1 MLYVGRLQTAY
12 VMCGGYTRQVRKFCQ
27 ITLEPAFTHVSDGRM
42 GGESRRVGCRRSAL
56 LAARPCRPRRRA
68 ASPGQL
74 SPAMAAAL
82 LALHSALAAHP
93 ESAWDERVDPACCP
107 YPEHDPRDYNW
118 PYSHF
123 QYSEVIPD
131 VTGSFVPMTELNIS
145 FPSGVVADYGKPI
158 PPSLLDRRPEVAFAL
173 EPDRDATTLH
183 TLMMVDPDVPF
194 RDSPTD
200 GEWLH
205 WLVYDIP
212 GNDTARGSTLAVCRT
227 AFEPRT
233 SRPRGPGLLLTRA
246 SLALDRSTRR
256 RGRSLAPPAAGPRSC
271 ASRST
276 ASPSN
281 PNPNPSPSPNPSPPT
296 LASTLAPSPS
306 LPLSLPL
313 TLTLSRSTASPSS
326 CGSSRT
332 APSRCTLRTCASPP
346 SR

>member
-1 MLYVGRLQTAY
+1 
-12 VMCGGYTRQVRKFCQ
+12 
-27 ITLEPAFTHVSDGRM
+27 
-42 GGESRRVGCRRSAL
+42 
-56 LAARPCRPRRRA
+56 
-68 ASPGQL
+68 
-74 SPAMAAAL
+74 MAAAL

-158 PPSLLDRRPEVAFAL
+158 PPSLLDRRPEVAFEL
-173 EPDRDATTLH
+173 EPDRDASTLH

-212 GNDTARGSTLAVCRT
+212 GNDTARGSTLAEYT
-227 AFEPRT
+227 PPRPKPCPASGGAAKLCLKEHRLT
-233 SRPRGPGLLLTRA
+233 FILWEQPHGP
-246 SLALDRSTRR
+246 LALHGEDMRIAAEQAAPRR
-256 RGRSLAPPAAGPRSC
+256 RYKARDFAARHRLGLQLAMNFLETWDEAAGFASPWWHVNDEESLRLVGHLIPHTIRPSQPPAA
-271 ASRST
+271 
-276 ASPSN
+276 
-281 PNPNPSPSPNPSPPT
+281 
-296 LASTLAPSPS
+296 L
-306 LPLSLPL
+306 
-313 TLTLSRSTASPSS
+313 
-326 CGSSRT
+326 GS
-332 APSRCTLRTCASPP
+332 AKEEL
-346 SR
+346 

>member
-1 MLYVGRLQTAY
+1 
-12 VMCGGYTRQVRKFCQ
+12 
-27 ITLEPAFTHVSDGRM
+27 
-42 GGESRRVGCRRSAL
+42 
-56 LAARPCRPRRRA
+56 
-68 ASPGQL
+68 
-74 SPAMAAAL
+74 MAAAL

-158 PPSLLDRRPEVAFAL
+158 PPSLLDRRPEVAFEL
-173 EPDRDATTLH
+173 EPDRDASTLH

-212 GNDTARGSTLAVCRT
+212 GNDTARGSTLAVRRNRVPT
-227 AFEPRT
+227 PALAD
-233 SRPRGPGLLLTRA
+233 PGQACYSHVRV
-246 SLALDRSTRR
+246 SLR
-256 RGRSLAPPAAGPRSC
+256 
-271 ASRST
+271 
-276 ASPSN
+276 
-281 PNPNPSPSPNPSPPT
+281 
-296 LASTLAPSPS
+296 
-306 LPLSLPL
+306 
-313 TLTLSRSTASPSS
+313 
-326 CGSSRT
+326 
-332 APSRCTLRTCASPP
+332 
-346 SR
+346 